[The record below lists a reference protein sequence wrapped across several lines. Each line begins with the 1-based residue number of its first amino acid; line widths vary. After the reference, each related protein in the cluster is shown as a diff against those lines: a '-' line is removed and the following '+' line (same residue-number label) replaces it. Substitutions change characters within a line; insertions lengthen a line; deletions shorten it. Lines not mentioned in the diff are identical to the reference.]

1 MGVGGAPPPLWTRLP
16 KQYLNISLISFDLK
30 VLKYLKRSV
39 AKDCSEDGRGEEGD
53 DGQEDRH
60 AGCERERDFIV
71 GELSD
76 SQGSPP
82 LECL

>member
-1 MGVGGAPPPLWTRLP
+1 MEVGGASPPFWTKSP
-16 KQYLNISLISFDLK
+16 KQYLNISLISFVLK
-30 VLKYLKRSV
+30 VLKYLKRSI

>member
-1 MGVGGAPPPLWTRLP
+1 MDKIAKAVL
-16 KQYLNISLISFDLK
+16 SLSFVLK
-30 VLKYLKRSV
+30 VLKYLKRSI

-71 GELSD
+71 DDFIVGELCD

>member
-1 MGVGGAPPPLWTRLP
+1 MEVGGAPHPFCTKLP
-16 KQYLNISLISFDLK
+16 KQYLNISLISFDFK
-30 VLKYLKRSV
+30 MLKYLKRSV

-60 AGCERERDFIV
+60 AGCERERNFIV

-76 SQGSPP
+76 SQGSPS

>member
-1 MGVGGAPPPLWTRLP
+1 M
-16 KQYLNISLISFDLK
+16 
-30 VLKYLKRSV
+30 LKYLKRSI

-71 GELSD
+71 GDFKVGELSD

-82 LECL
+82 LECR

>member
-1 MGVGGAPPPLWTRLP
+1 MSIVL
-16 KQYLNISLISFDLK
+16 LN
-30 VLKYLKRSV
+30 LKRSI
-39 AKDCSEDGRGEEGD
+39 AKDCGEDGRGEEGD

-60 AGCERERDFIV
+60 AGCERGQDFTVDDFIV
-71 GELSD
+71 DEHSD

>member
-1 MGVGGAPPPLWTRLP
+1 M
-16 KQYLNISLISFDLK
+16 
-30 VLKYLKRSV
+30 LKYLKRSI